1 MFTVCTVTFSEAVR
15 NQNRAADLIADVDE
29 ALGTLEAP

>member
-1 MFTVCTVTFSEAVR
+1 LYCNIFQAVR

-29 ALGTLEAP
+29 ALGALEAP

>member
-1 MFTVCTVTFSEAVR
+1 MFTICTVTFFQAVR

-29 ALGTLEAP
+29 ALGALEAP